1 MPNYRL
7 TRFIRP
13 NGERYPILVEQDN
26 MPVFYPTLFATAKIR
41 NAGRA
46 ANTMDQYLTSI
57 KVLLG
62 WSDENGIDLVSR
74 ILTQQFLTTGELD
87 QLADECGKK
96 RRAVKAGNI
105 VSLKKGWRRPTPQV
119 DAATKYI
126 YIGRIGEYLKWL
138 SEALLAKRL
147 TADTQTQIDSLV
159 QNIEAR
165 RVAPRGRNNIDDEAP
180 KGITSEQE
188 ARLFQVL
195 QPGSPLNPFD
205 DAGVQARNYLIV
217 KLLRLTGMRGGEIL
231 NLKIRDIDWD
241 EKQLKVIRRA
251 DTRKDTRK
259 KQALAKTRQRALPL
273 SNGTLAE
280 IRSYIV
286 GVRKRIPNSDDC
298 EYLFVSQKSSP
309 TQGKALSLSS
319 MQELFATI
327 RKAYPELNLTA
338 HDLRHRWNESYSEAM
353 DMQDRIGHLEA
364 EQLRNLLEGWTPTSK
379 QGAKYNARHIRRK
392 AHQVMLEAQEH
403 TEAQIRERQKEL
415 LEQSNNG

>member
-1 MPNYRL
+1 MPDYRL

-13 NGERYPILVEQDN
+13 NGERYPILVDQDN
-26 MPVFYPTLFATAKIR
+26 MPVFYPTLFATAKLR
-41 NAGRA
+41 NAGLA

-57 KVLLG
+57 KVLLR
-62 WSDENGIDLVSR
+62 WSEDNGMDLISR
-74 ILTQQFLTTGELD
+74 ILTQQFLTSGELD

-138 SEALLAKRL
+138 SEALLAKHL
-147 TADTQTQIDSLV
+147 TADAQAQIDRLV
-159 QNIEAR
+159 QNIKAR
-165 RVAPRGRNNIDDEAP
+165 RVAPRGRNNNDDEAP
-180 KGITSEQE
+180 KGISAEQE

-195 QPGSPLNPFD
+195 QPGSPLNPFS
-205 DAGVQARNYLIV
+205 DAGVQVRNYLIV

-231 NLKIRDIDWD
+231 NLKIKDIYWT
-241 EKQLKVIRRA
+241 EKLLKIIRRA
-251 DTRKDTRK
+251 DTRKDTKK
-259 KQALAKTRQRALPL
+259 KQALVKTRQRALPL

-286 GVRKRIPNSDDC
+286 EVRKHIPNSDDC
-298 EYLFVSQKSSP
+298 EYLFVSQKSGP
-309 TQGKALSLSS
+309 TQGQSLSLSS

-338 HDLRHRWNESYSEAM
+338 HDLRHTWHESYSEAM
-353 DMQDRIGHLEA
+353 DVQDRIGHLEA
-364 EQLRNLLEGWTPTSK
+364 EQLRSLLAGWTPNNS
-379 QGAKYNARHIRRK
+379 QMGAIYNARHIRRK
-392 AHQVMLEAQEH
+392 AHQAMLETQER
-403 TEAQIRERQKEL
+403 TEAQIRERQKHIL
-415 LEQSNNG
+415 